1 MSGEAVRDGGEPL
14 HRFKAGL
21 FKALG
26 HPLRL
31 RMLELLRHG
40 EMSVRDLLRE
50 LDVEPST
57 ASQQLGILRAQGVVE
72 SWRRDGAVFYR
83 IRDPLIGELLDV
95 GRRVFASQ
103 ASEMQHVLD
112 ADARRSAARP
122 SRGRRP
128 GARRPTTRS

>member
-1 MSGEAVRDGGEPL
+1 MSADAVRGGGQPL
-14 HRFKAGL
+14 HHFKAEL

-50 LDVEPST
+50 LEVEPST

-72 SWRRDGAVFYR
+72 SWRTGGTVYYR
-83 IRDPLIGELLDV
+83 LRDPLVAELLDV
-95 GRRVFASQ
+95 GRRVFATQ
-103 ASEMQHVLD
+103 VTEMQHLLD
-112 ADARRSAARP
+112 ADARQGGAKRTRARRSSTLRRAAR
-122 SRGRRP
+122 G
-128 GARRPTTRS
+128 